1 MKENNKLYIRYS
13 LFIWYANQ
21 RIYES
26 TNHKH
31 MTKNIL
37 YFVLGIVALSIAS
50 CATPTAAF
58 RTTNLDQ
65 PAPIAKVG
73 FENDSKNAT
82 EYLWDFGDGTTSTA
96 AVPKKHKY
104 TKAGEYTVTLKA
116 VKGKKEQI
124 TSKVITVK
132 EPKNCTLELQTDYG
146 NMTILLYDS
155 TPQHR
160 DNFLKLVSENFYDD
174 LLFHR
179 VIQGFMIQGGD
190 PDSRG
195 ARAGQRLGMGGP
207 GYTIPAEFD
216 VENIHL
222 KGALSAARTG
232 GPSNPQK
239 RSSGSQF
246 YIVQGNPQSD
256 SELDMMEMRTGY
268 KYPEKQREAYKE
280 VGGTPFLDRDYTV
293 FGIVTE
299 GLDVIDKIAALKTQP
314 GDRPVEDVKMKI
326 VVKNMDVQ

>member
-1 MKENNKLYIRYS
+1 MI
-13 LFIWYANQ
+13 
-21 RIYES
+21 
-26 TNHKH
+26 
-31 MTKNIL
+31 KNIL
-37 YFVLGIVALSIAS
+37 YLAFGIAVLGMAS
-50 CATPTAAF
+50 CASPMAAF

-73 FENDSKNAT
+73 FENDSKNAD
-82 EYLWDFGDGTTSTA
+82 EYYWDFGDGTTSTKDT
-96 AVPKKHKY
+96 PDKHQY

-124 TSKVITVK
+124 TSKVIKVAA
-132 EPKNCTLELQTDYG
+132 PKNCTVELQTEYG

-160 DNFLKLVSENFYDD
+160 DNFLKLVSENYYDD

-190 PDSRG
+190 PQSRD
-195 ARAGQRLGMGGP
+195 ARAGARLGTGGP

-216 VENIHL
+216 NENIHL
-222 KGALSAARTG
+222 KGALAAARTG

-246 YIVQGNPQSD
+246 YIVQGNPLSD
-256 SELDMMEMRTGY
+256 AELDMMEMRTGY
-268 KYPEKQREAYKE
+268 KYPDKHREAYKE

-293 FGIVTE
+293 FGMVTE
-299 GLDVIDKIAALKTQP
+299 GLDIIDKIANVQTQP

-326 VVKNMDVQ
+326 VFKEANVQ

>member
-1 MKENNKLYIRYS
+1 MI
-13 LFIWYANQ
+13 
-21 RIYES
+21 
-26 TNHKH
+26 
-31 MTKNIL
+31 KNIL
-37 YFVLGIVALSIAS
+37 YLALCIAALGMAS

-73 FENDSKNAT
+73 FENDSKNAD
-82 EYLWDFGDGTTSTA
+82 EYFWDFGDGNSSTKDK
-96 AVPKKHKY
+96 PDKHQY

-124 TSKVITVK
+124 TSKVITVA
-132 EPKNCTLELQTDYG
+132 EAKNCTVELQTEYG

-160 DNFLKLVSENFYDD
+160 DNFLKLVAENYYDD

-190 PDSRG
+190 PDSRN
-195 ARAGQRLGMGGP
+195 ARPGRQLGMGGP

-216 VENIHL
+216 DENIHL

-246 YIVQGNPQSD
+246 YIVQGDIQNDAQ
-256 SELDMMEMRTGY
+256 LDGMEMRTGY

-299 GLDVIDKIAALKTQP
+299 GLDIIDKIAAVKTQP
-314 GDRPVEDVKMKI
+314 GDRPLEDVKMKI
-326 VVKNMDVQ
+326 VFKGTNVQ

>member
-1 MKENNKLYIRYS
+1 
-13 LFIWYANQ
+13 
-21 RIYES
+21 
-26 TNHKH
+26 

-37 YFVLGIVALSIAS
+37 YLALCISALGMAS

-65 PAPIAKVG
+65 PAPFAKVD
-73 FENDSKNAT
+73 FENDSQNAD
-82 EYLWDFGDGTTSTA
+82 EYLWDFGDGTTSTKDK
-96 AVPKKHKY
+96 PDQHQY
-104 TKAGEYTVTLKA
+104 SKAGEYTITLKA

-124 TSKVITVK
+124 TSKVIKVK
-132 EPKNCTLELQTDYG
+132 EPKNCTVELQTEYG

-160 DNFLKLVSENFYDD
+160 DNFLKLVSESFYDD

-190 PDSRG
+190 PNSRG
-195 ARAGQRLGMGGP
+195 ARAGQQLGTGGP

-216 VENIHL
+216 NENIHL

-246 YIVQGNPQSD
+246 YVVQGNPLSD
-256 SELDMMEMRTGY
+256 AEIDMMEMRTGY

-293 FGIVTE
+293 FGMVTE
-299 GLDVIDKIAALKTQP
+299 GLDVIDKIAAVQTQP
-314 GDRPVEDVKMKI
+314 GDRPTEDVKMKI
-326 VVKNMDVQ
+326 IMKDVNVQ